1 MNIEHLSK
9 LVIGSLTGYSRR
21 HLIIL
26 ETLAQSC
33 QPSLDGGPLRQDRQ
47 KDRGKGGL
55 LGDRCAQQA
64 KRRLST

>member
-1 MNIEHLSK
+1 MGYVYQIITELIGNEHSSK
-9 LVIGSLTGYSRR
+9 LEIGSLTGYSRR

-47 KDRGKGGL
+47 KDRGKGL
-55 LGDRCAQQA
+55 FTR
-64 KRRLST
+64 